1 MENFSLNGSSSI
13 QIHLSSEE
21 KQAPEQTEHSAC
33 ARNLPAASWRS
44 SSTHLSVFCLI
55 TNKREGYLSSHKQVL
70 ALSPGKFIQILARL
84 HLAVRDSARFLPL
97 QLLSEGCLWSNATNQ
112 KKKKPTALSRQRELL
127 LLIHL
132 LWSICCQ
139 ALTVTVENQD
149 SPKEGAAMPT
159 SKKVRRP
166 RARMSEQSRVGLDTN
181 HRLSSKGGTNRN
193 TGGQDN
199 KIRTTESLC

>member
-112 KKKKPTALSRQRELL
+112 KKKTHSPVTAKGITTAHPPPLVNLLPGTDSDGGKPRQPEGRSRHANKQKG
-127 LLIHL
+127 
-132 LWSICCQ
+132 Q
-139 ALTVTVENQD
+139 KA
-149 SPKEGAAMPT
+149 T
-159 SKKVRRP
+159 SKDVRTEQG
-166 RARMSEQSRVGLDTN
+166 RAGHKSSTEQQGRD
-181 HRLSSKGGTNRN
+181 K
-193 TGGQDN
+193 
-199 KIRTTESLC
+199 

>member
-97 QLLSEGCLWSNATNQ
+97 QLLSEGCL
-112 KKKKPTALSRQRELL
+112 
-127 LLIHL
+127 
-132 LWSICCQ
+132 
-139 ALTVTVENQD
+139 
-149 SPKEGAAMPT
+149 
-159 SKKVRRP
+159 
-166 RARMSEQSRVGLDTN
+166 
-181 HRLSSKGGTNRN
+181 
-193 TGGQDN
+193 
-199 KIRTTESLC
+199 